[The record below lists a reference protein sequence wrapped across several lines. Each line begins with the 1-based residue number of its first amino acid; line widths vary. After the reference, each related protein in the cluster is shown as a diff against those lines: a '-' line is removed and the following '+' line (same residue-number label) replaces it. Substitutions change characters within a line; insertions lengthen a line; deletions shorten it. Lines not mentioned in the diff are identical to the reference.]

1 MTVGVSATGNRPRL
15 RLASDHAGAGPRPRV
30 VVVGAGFG
38 GLTVAKKLAKT
49 SVDVTLID
57 RENHHLFQPLLYQVA
72 TAGLSPADIA
82 WPIRRL
88 VRSQKNTRVL
98 LGEVTGIDKTRKRV
112 CLGDR
117 EIGYDVLVLAT
128 GATHGYFGNDDWA
141 AHAPGL
147 KAIDDATEI
156 RRRLLL
162 AFERAE
168 MERDAEKRRRLLTI
182 VIVGGG
188 PTGVEMA
195 GAVVELARKALAADF
210 RDVDPGQAHVILV
223 EAGPRVLPGFP
234 EHLSHYA
241 ADALAHLGVD
251 VRLGDAVTAC
261 DAHGVCIGNRRVAAE
276 TVIWAAGVRASPAAA
291 WLGLESDRAGRVP
304 VASDLKPPN
313 TDDIFV
319 IGDTALVHDAAGRPL
334 PGIAPVA
341 KQQGAYVA
349 DAIKAQIAGRPALLP
364 FRYRDRG
371 QLATIGRK
379 AAVIVFRRLR
389 LKGWL
394 AWWLWGIAHIYF
406 LISLRNRLIVATQW
420 LWSYISFERGAR
432 LITGTRIRTDSESA
446 DRRTGSVR
454 PTNGQHAA

>member
-1 MTVGVSATGNRPRL
+1 MTTSAAATTK
-15 RLASDHAGAGPRPRV
+15 GADVHLVPEHQAPRPRI
-30 VVVGAGFG
+30 VGAGFG
-38 GLTVAKKLAKT
+38 GLTVARTLAQT
-49 SVDVTLID
+49 PVDITLID
-57 RENHHLFQPLLYQVA
+57 RENHHLFQSLLYQVA

-88 VRSQKNTRVL
+88 VRQQKNTRVL
-98 LGEVTGIDKTRKRV
+98 LGEVTGVDKVRKRLL
-112 CLGDR
+112 LGVR
-117 EIGYDVLVLAT
+117 EIGYDILVLAT
-128 GATHGYFGNDDWA
+128 GATHSYFGNDGWA

-168 MERDAEKRRRLLTI
+168 MVQDAEKRRRLLTV

-195 GAVVELARKALAADF
+195 GAVAELARKVLAADF
-210 RDVDPGQAHVILV
+210 RAINPEETRVMLV

-234 EHLSHYA
+234 EPLSRYA
-241 ADALAHLGVD
+241 AEALAHLGVD
-251 VRLGDAVTAC
+251 VRLGRAVTKC
-261 DAHGVCIGNRRVAAE
+261 DADSVALGDEHVTAA
-276 TVIWAAGVRASPAAA
+276 TVIWAAGVKASPAAA
-291 WLGLESDRAGRVP
+291 RLGLDGDRAGRVRVGP
-304 VASDLKPPN
+304 DLKPPDM
-313 TDDIFV
+313 DDIF
-319 IGDTALVHDAAGRPL
+319 IIDDTALAHDAAGTPL

-349 DAIKAQIAGRPALLP
+349 DAIKAQVADKAVPPP

-379 AAVIVFRRLR
+379 APVIVLKRLR

-394 AWWLWGIAHIYF
+394 AWWIWGIAHIYV

-420 LWSYISFERGAR
+420 RWSYVSFERGSR
-432 LITGTRIRTDSESA
+432 LITGTHTRARSDHA
-446 DRRTGSVR
+446 DRRADKAP
-454 PTNGQHAA
+454 PTDGQEAA

>member
-1 MTVGVSATGNRPRL
+1 MTTSAAATTKGDDVHLVPEHQ
-15 RLASDHAGAGPRPRV
+15 APRPRIV
-30 VVVGAGFG
+30 IVGAGFG
-38 GLTVAKKLAKT
+38 GLAVARTLAQT
-49 SVDVTLID
+49 PVDITLID

-88 VRSQKNTRVL
+88 VRQQKNTRVL
-98 LGEVTGIDKTRKRV
+98 LGEVTGVDKVRKRLF
-112 CLGDR
+112 LGVR
-117 EIGYDVLVLAT
+117 EIGYDILVLAT
-128 GATHGYFGNDDWA
+128 GATHSYFGNDGWA

-168 MERDAEKRRRLLTI
+168 MKQDAEKRRRLLTV

-195 GAVVELARKALAADF
+195 GAVAELARKALAADF
-210 RDVDPGQAHVILV
+210 RAINLEETRVMLV

-234 EHLSHYA
+234 EPLSRYA
-241 ADALAHLGVD
+241 AEALARLGVD
-251 VRLGDAVTAC
+251 VRLGRAVTEC
-261 DAHGVCIGNRRVAAE
+261 DADGVALGDERVTAA
-276 TVIWAAGVRASPAAA
+276 TVIWAAGVKASPAAA
-291 WLGLESDRAGRVP
+291 WLGLDGDRAGRVRVGP
-304 VASDLKPPN
+304 DLKPPDM
-313 TDDIFV
+313 DDIFI
-319 IGDTALVHDAAGRPL
+319 IGDTALAHDAAGTPL

-349 DAIKAQIAGRPALLP
+349 DAIKAQVAGKAVPPP

-379 AAVIVFRRLR
+379 AAVIVFKRLR

-394 AWWLWGIAHIYF
+394 AWWIWGIAHIYF

-420 LWSYISFERGAR
+420 LWSYVSFERGAR
-432 LITGTRIRTDSESA
+432 LITGTHTRARSDHA
-446 DRRTGSVR
+446 DRRADKAP
-454 PTNGQHAA
+454 PTDGQEAA